1 LNLNITGQ
9 VIARSKKV
17 FYGWWVVMAGV
28 VISAFGAGTV
38 FYGFSTFF
46 NPMIAEFG
54 WSRTAM
60 SGVSSLSRL
69 EGGLEGPIAGW
80 LIDKFGARRI
90 LFIGITIV
98 GIGFIALWWVNSNI
112 LSLYLIFGFL
122 SIGYGLGYNSASQ
135 AAVAKWF
142 IKKRGRALAFLMSG
156 NGVGGAIF
164 LPLIAFLITEF
175 GWRWAVIAIG
185 VVTLAIPLPMS
196 LLMKDSPEKMG
207 LKPDGQEDP
216 PEALSVEAESATEEV
231 DFTVREALRTRSF
244 WIFALAMLF
253 RSAILSAIV
262 IHQIPHLVDIGIS
275 YQTASAALGLM
286 VLISIPGRLLFGW
299 LGDRFSKKVL
309 VALLCLMQGIGV
321 FIFIQAHTL
330 PLLYLYL
337 VIYGLSYGG
346 VIPLTIALRADLF
359 GRRNFATISG
369 LSMPISMIG
378 TVTAPLIAGYL
389 YDTTKS
395 YSVAF
400 YIFMVMIIISGLL
413 FLIIPRPS
421 KRLRPATT

>member
-1 LNLNITGQ
+1 
-9 VIARSKKV
+9 
-17 FYGWWVVMAGV
+17 MAGV

-60 SGVSSLSRL
+60 AGVSSLSRL

-90 LFIGITIV
+90 LFIGVTIV
-98 GIGFIALWWVNSNI
+98 GIGFIALWWVNSL
-112 LSLYLIFGFL
+112 LSLYLTFAFL

-142 IKKRGRALAFLMSG
+142 IRKRGRALAFLMSG

-164 LPLIAFLITEF
+164 LPLIAFIITGF
-175 GWRWAVIAIG
+175 GWRWAVVFIG
-185 VVTLAIPLPMS
+185 LVTLAIPLPLS

-207 LKPDGQEDP
+207 LKPDGQEDT
-216 PEALSVEAESATEEV
+216 PEGLSAEAESANEEV

-275 YQTASAALGLM
+275 YQTASAVLGLM
-286 VLISIPGRLLFGW
+286 VLISIPGRLFFGW

-309 VALLCLMQGIGV
+309 VALLCFLQGIGV
-321 FIFIQAHTL
+321 FIFIRASTL

-346 VIPLTIALRADLF
+346 VIPLTLALRADLF

-369 LSMPISMIG
+369 LTMPISMIG

-400 YIFMVMIIISGLL
+400 YIFMVMIIISGML
-413 FLIIPRPS
+413 FLVIPRPS